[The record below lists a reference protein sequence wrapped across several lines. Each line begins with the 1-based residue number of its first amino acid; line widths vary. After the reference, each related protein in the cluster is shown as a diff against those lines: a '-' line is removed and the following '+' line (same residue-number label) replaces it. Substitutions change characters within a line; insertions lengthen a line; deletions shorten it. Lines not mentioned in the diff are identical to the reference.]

1 MPHEHSGGAGFR
13 PTALYPVKTGV
24 HPLVRFQFTSA
35 AVLAALASVACS
47 NEPPKRPDLADLLN
61 QQLAERRAAAV
72 ASIQLSMEIDTAWQ
86 SRVRAAPGLGG
97 GLLSID
103 LQDFLTSTHAPPVL
117 LEGRLIDAVKT
128 VTGVRIWISIG
139 DFSHTVDAQLDCP
152 HSVRDSLKHGRGTYL
167 AVARLTAVDPRVTPS
182 ASVWVGTEDS
192 STGSDVQLSSKPMLM
207 GRCSILTPIPSFL
220 ESLVDSLHRAP
231 KP

>member
-1 MPHEHSGGAGFR
+1 MPSAWRWPTSPRHSTQRGDSRWRCEAGGWSLSHSRPPVPHEHSGGAGFR

-117 LEGRLIDAVKT
+117 LE
-128 VTGVRIWISIG
+128 
-139 DFSHTVDAQLDCP
+139 
-152 HSVRDSLKHGRGTYL
+152 
-167 AVARLTAVDPRVTPS
+167 
-182 ASVWVGTEDS
+182 
-192 STGSDVQLSSKPMLM
+192 
-207 GRCSILTPIPSFL
+207 
-220 ESLVDSLHRAP
+220 
-231 KP
+231 